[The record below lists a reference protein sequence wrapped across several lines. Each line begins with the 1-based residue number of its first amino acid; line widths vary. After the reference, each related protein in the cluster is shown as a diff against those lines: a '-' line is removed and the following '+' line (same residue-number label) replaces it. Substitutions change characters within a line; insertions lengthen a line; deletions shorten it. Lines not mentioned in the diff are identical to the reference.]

1 MMNYTN
7 LDMID
12 FQNKGYSEI
21 NGYPAGDLLLCLNSL
36 SAAKHHK
43 TSPKN
48 L

>member
-12 FQNKGYSEI
+12 FQNKGCSEI
-21 NGYPAGDLLLCLNSL
+21 KGYPVGDLLLCLDCL